1 MGLVYKAEDL
11 KLHRFVG
18 LKLLRDEV
26 AKRPTGAGA
35 LSVWTLSLKS
45 NLNAKLHDS
54 PLNARKSCATTILH
68 ICETLV

>member
-18 LKLLRDEV
+18 LKFLRDEV
-26 AKRPTGAGA
+26 AKSPTGAGA
-35 LSVWTLSLKS
+35 LSVWTTSLKS
-45 NLNAKLHDS
+45 NLNTTLHDS
-54 PLNARKSCATTILH
+54 PLNARKSCVTTIIH

>member
-1 MGLVYKAEDL
+1 LVYKAEDL

-26 AKRPTGAGA
+26 AKSPKGAGA
-35 LSVWTLSLKS
+35 LSVWTISLKS
-45 NLNAKLHDS
+45 NLNTTLHDS
-54 PLNARKSCATTILH
+54 PLNAPKSCATTILH

>member
-11 KLHRFVG
+11 KLHRFAG

-26 AKRPTGAGA
+26 ERPTGPGA
-35 LSVWTLSLKS
+35 LSVWTISLKS
-45 NLNAKLHDS
+45 NLNAKLHDN
-54 PLNARKSCATTILH
+54 PLNARKSCATTVLH